1 MSVPN
6 QNPLSEEKKNSDFI
20 NIDESG
26 KVEIKDD
33 EVALISDELNPEDL
47 EDIAG
52 GGNNVINTAAGCG
65 VKTK

>member
-1 MSVPN
+1 MSEPN
-6 QNPLSEEKKNSDFI
+6 KKPLSEEKKNSDFI

-33 EVALISDELNPEDL
+33 ELAQITDELNPEEL

-52 GGNNVINTAAGCG
+52 GGNNCNCCEF
-65 VKTK
+65 